1 MAEITTQF
9 WDIGGVILTNGWD
22 HNSRRAAVEKFQL
35 DEEEFRER
43 HDLSFP
49 AFDAGMIS
57 LEEYLDRTIF
67 YGPRA
72 FSRDEFKTFM
82 YAQSIE
88 YGEARRVL
96 DSLTQSGKYFIGAI
110 NNEPRE
116 LNEYRVQKFALRRNF
131 QVFFT
136 SCYVHARKPEELIY
150 RFALSVTQRAPENC
164 LFVDDRPINLD
175 APRRLGMNTI
185 HYQNAEQL
193 RGELRKYGIAV

>member
-1 MAEITTQF
+1 MAEITTHF

-22 HNSRRAAVEKFQL
+22 HNSRRAAMEKFQL

-57 LEEYLDRTIF
+57 LDEYLDRTIF

-72 FSRDEFKTFM
+72 FSREDFKTFM

-88 YGEARRVL
+88 YAEARRVL
-96 DSLTQSGKYFIGAI
+96 DGLTQSGKYFIGAI

-116 LNEYRVQKFALRRNF
+116 LNEYRVQKFDLRRNF

>member
-57 LEEYLDRTIF
+57 LDEYLDRTIF

-72 FSRDEFKTFM
+72 FSREDFKAFM
-82 YAQSIE
+82 YAQSVE
-88 YGEARRVL
+88 YPEARRVL

-116 LNEYRVQKFALRRNF
+116 LNEYRVQKFDLRRNF

>member
-1 MAEITTQF
+1 MSEITTQF

-22 HNSRRAAVEKFQL
+22 HNSRRAAVETFRL

-57 LEEYLDRTIF
+57 LDEYLDRTVF
-67 YGPRA
+67 YGPRD
-72 FSRDEFKTFM
+72 FSRDEFKKFM
-82 YAQSIE
+82 YAQSVE
-88 YGEARRVL
+88 YAESRAVL
-96 DSLTQSGKYFIGAI
+96 DDVTRSGKYFVGAI

-116 LNEYRVQKFALRRNF
+116 LNEYRIQKFDLRRNF
-131 QVFFT
+131 QVFFA

-150 RFALSVTQRAPENC
+150 RFALAVTQRAPENC
-164 LFVDDRPINLD
+164 LFIDDRSLNLD

-185 HYQNAEQL
+185 HYQNAPQL
-193 RGELRKYGIAV
+193 RSELRRHGVAV